1 MNLKLFFGACTA
13 GVLLFSSAHA
23 DENSWLSIDVQPLDV
38 AGVKLGMG
46 YEQAREA
53 MAKNFK
59 VSVKEIKSSAGVT
72 ETAKNDITQTMLPN
86 RLNYYGKNGETLT
99 VTFSTRI
106 PVNKENPLVVD
117 SIKYMVGG
125 SNESRIILKEAARN
139 KYGTPSF
146 TAYGMDNWCANP
158 NKQVMTCKSGEAS
171 LLSSPGMLTL
181 ADPSYDAIASE
192 YRQKVR
198 TTTPRI

>member
-1 MNLKLFFGACTA
+1 MNLKLLLGACTA
-13 GVLLFSSAHA
+13 GLFLLSSAHA
-23 DENSWLSIDVQPLDV
+23 DESSWLSIDVQPFDI

-59 VSVKEIKSSAGVT
+59 VSVKEIKPSAGIT
-72 ETAKNDITQTMLPN
+72 ETAKNDITQTLLPN
-86 RLNYYGKNGETLT
+86 RLNYYGKNGEKLT
-99 VTFSTRI
+99 VTFSTRL

-125 SNESRIILKEAARN
+125 SNESGIMLKEAARK

-146 TAYGMDNWCANP
+146 TAYGMDNWCAHP
-158 NKQVMTCKSGEAS
+158 NKPVMVCKSGEAS

-181 ADPSYDAIASE
+181 TDPTYDAAANE
-192 YRQKVR
+192 YREKLR